1 MEVKKAYEITDAK
14 IQFVSL
20 VDKAANLKSFLIT
33 KADNGQA
40 NFSTC
45 GRIVKKDAENH
56 FVTGVVYEPLAED
69 AHGNFMTEEEI
80 TKAAYYFVKNGS
92 KVDLQHSFEPMDGAA
107 VVESWIAKSDFD
119 VDGETIKKG
128 TWLMTVEIS
137 DEEIWKAVENGDLT
151 GFSMG
156 GVGNYSKED
165 VDLEAVEKTVETPA
179 QDEQT
184 EKKGLFKK
192 LGEMLGFEMVE
203 KGAVAEKYERTLK
216 SDSFWDAF
224 YALQNTL
231 LRYDWNSDTSVF
243 EEDEATIREALDE
256 FSQIITGIL
265 TSTSVVKALGEHS
278 KPIEKAGK
286 KMSKANKEKLQGIC
300 DSLTAFMAQFEEAE
314 DDDDNQEGDGTVTKS
329 TESAAPAV
337 ENNNEEETDMTKA
350 EVQEMVNTAVTEA
363 VQKALAETEPAAP
376 ASPAEEPIT
385 KEAVQEMVTEAVATA
400 VAEIRKQRGVPT
412 AINDDGSNQQ
422 PVEKQHYLHGI
433 I

>member
-20 VDKAANLKSFLIT
+20 VDRAANMKSFLIT

-40 NFSTC
+40 TFSTC
-45 GRIVKKDAENH
+45 GRIVKKDGENH
-56 FVTGVVYEPLAED
+56 FVTGVVYEPMAED
-69 AHGNFMTEEEI
+69 AHGNFMTEDEI

-165 VDLEAVEKTVETPA
+165 IDLEAVEKTAEIPV

-184 EKKGLFKK
+184 EKKGLFKR
-192 LGEMLGFEMVE
+192 LGEMFGFEMVE

-216 SDSFWDAF
+216 NDSFWDAF

-231 LRYDWNSDTSVF
+231 YRYDWNSDISVF
-243 EEDEATIREALDE
+243 EDDEEIIREALEE

-265 TSTSVVKALGEHS
+265 TNTSVVKALGEHS

-286 KMSKANKEKLQGIC
+286 KMSKANKKKLQDIC
-300 DSLTAFMAQFEEAE
+300 NSLSDFMAQFDDEE
-314 DDDDNQEGDGTVTKS
+314 DDDDNQEGPVTKN
-329 TESAAPAV
+329 TEPTPVV

-363 VQKALAETEPAAP
+363 VQKALTDTEPAA
-376 ASPAEEPIT
+376 PAEEPIT
-385 KEAVQEMVTEAVATA
+385 KEAVQQMVTDAVTTA
-400 VAEIRKQRGVPT
+400 VDEIRKQRGFPS
-412 AINDDGSNQQ
+412 AINDDGTTQ
-422 PVEKQHYLHGI
+422 PVEKQQHYLHGI